1 MAQFL
6 NQEPNPQEKDS
17 AKGATLKPAPAS
29 VDWNDAGDAGLNALQ
44 RSSIMAQAKVP
55 ATTVSE
61 SFASGMGN
69 SIVAAAIRKASA
81 PAFDPEPM
89 FDAKK
94 QLSTDS
100 RAKLYAPNQDEIEY
114 LHGAVSLDDYN
125 YRIQAMLEQRDR
137 DRQMSDNTLAGFA
150 GALVGDAPFI
160 LAPMSAAG
168 IAGRA
173 GLAARTAIRAADVGT
188 AFYAQDQLGQSA
200 AVTALVAG
208 VAGLDQLW
216 DMSRAAKVATRAA
229 GSADTAPAAAAA
241 SRTTPE
247 EAVTDYSRADAATSQ
262 ANAPAETVVAANA
275 AADLPEGLS
284 LNVLDDVEHHARAG
298 VRVPGIEVEVNRG
311 DQLVGVVQ
319 AYRVGDDLQVSH
331 AWVDDSLRGKG
342 VGTSMYNALVNRATD
357 AGYSNLLSDSS
368 VTISAQQ
375 MWRKLGATKAPG
387 FKELTDGIE
396 GQRYAVSADE
406 SSPLFTLD
414 LKRYGRKPMF
424 DPDAPITRTA
434 RDTDVTGVGERTLA
448 SIMAETLAEP
458 ITVVAKNVAGVSL
471 KARHVAQYL
480 RSTGALTRG
489 QEILLDAI
497 EPVVR
502 DVDFTLMAGTDRAV
516 ARSRYTFN
524 PDNLTAPG
532 TVALRAPAAAE
543 GSTWSTVGDALRA
556 TDAET
561 RGAALHELIHAA
573 TSRALDADPSLAE
586 RLKPIQEHL
595 QQTANLKGEL
605 KYLASDPHE
614 MLAGLANNSDWV
626 QLLSRTPSQTAGKS
640 VLRQLGEAV
649 LQAFGI
655 TARGSALDDVLN
667 TFEDAVKWSADN
679 TRAAQYE
686 FRSDIMREA
695 AEGALREQNE
705 FLKAKAM
712 MEGTKK
718 AFARNFALYDN
729 IAQGNEDLARLLVS
743 DATAVG
749 GRKPSAVDFKRNLTL
764 EMDASASVVEDAIIG
779 ALKAK
784 GVGFTDRF
792 FHRSNFRAARA
803 DLEDRLGRYLDS
815 AYSAEVNGRPV
826 PLPDS
831 DLVPLVEAY
840 RSSGWASKW
849 HDHMTAA
856 GLVDDGSLVKS
867 DYYFPRQYSYDKM
880 RQGIANGRSLDN
892 YRDLFRQ
899 ALRDVYPSME
909 SEVVQRVAK
918 EMVDGIYNGR
928 ASASGPMWK
937 QLINGMGNDEVVM
950 AMRNA
955 GVDESAIQ
963 SFLAGNVRESGATSP
978 ARNLRQRT
986 RFNMDKEYV
995 VDGQAMRM
1003 QDLMDTDVA
1012 KVMHGYTNRMS
1023 GRVGMAYAGVSDLK
1037 MLETTINESKH
1048 TIADPGKWEKTVN
1061 DAIDFILGGAPAD
1074 AGQMPDLLRA
1084 AGNMA
1089 NATML
1094 KNSGLYQ
1101 LTDTALA
1108 LKEFGMA
1115 RVLRGMREQPWF
1127 KEGAVAIR
1135 TPDMAS
1141 RLDMVLRGNIQKEM
1155 RFRWLNTYADD
1166 NLDLTR
1172 QASWF
1177 NVTQNVGQAA
1187 RHVNGM
1193 SMVHRLQVNLNSG
1206 IVADEL
1212 TQMFKGD
1219 AEAFK
1224 RLERFG
1230 LTRDIADRA
1239 IAANKANPGAMFQ
1252 PDLQMQVEVV
1262 GTRMMDYLVQ
1272 QVRTGETSHFAQFNP
1287 IGKVIVGYQSFA
1299 LAATNK
1305 ILRRELNDAGWIG
1318 VAHIMAYQFP
1328 LMLLATMAKH
1338 GMDGKEA
1345 DTHKLISESVMG
1357 MSAIGGISL
1366 LQDIFT
1372 GDSPRHSL
1380 ASVGYVTGLLGAV
1393 QALATGNM
1401 DIQTFTKQVPLIQE
1415 FAPTRAIINNFGDD

>member
-17 AKGATLKPAPAS
+17 AKGATLKPAPS
-29 VDWNDAGDAGLNALQ
+29 RVDWNDAGDNGLNALE
-44 RSSIMAQAKVP
+44 RASLLAQAKTP
-55 ATTVSE
+55 ATTAGE

-69 SIVAAAIRKASA
+69 SIIAAAIRKASA
-81 PAFDPEPM
+81 PAFDRDQN
-89 FDAKK
+89 FNAKHT
-94 QLSTDS
+94 LSSDT
-100 RAKLYAPNQDEIEY
+100 RAKLYAPNQEEIEY
-114 LHGAVSLDDYN
+114 LHDSVSVEDYN
-125 YRIQAMLEQRDR
+125 YRMQQMLEQRDR
-137 DRQMSDNTLAGFA
+137 DRLMADNTVAGFA
-150 GALVGDAPFI
+150 GMLVGDSPFI

-173 GLAARTAIRAADVGT
+173 GLAARTAIRAADVGS

-216 DMSRAAKVATRAA
+216 DMSRAAK
-229 GSADTAPAAAAA
+229 AAAKA
-241 SRTTPE
+241 RT
-247 EAVTDYSRADAATSQ
+247 
-262 ANAPAETVVAANA
+262 
-275 AADLPEGLS
+275 
-284 LNVLDDVEHHARAG
+284 
-298 VRVPGIEVEVNRG
+298 
-311 DQLVGVVQ
+311 
-319 AYRVGDDLQVSH
+319 
-331 AWVDDSLRGKG
+331 
-342 VGTSMYNALVNRATD
+342 
-357 AGYSNLLSDSS
+357 
-368 VTISAQQ
+368 
-375 MWRKLGATKAPG
+375 
-387 FKELTDGIE
+387 
-396 GQRYAVSADE
+396 
-406 SSPLFTLD
+406 
-414 LKRYGRKPMF
+414 GREPMF
-424 DPDAPITRTA
+424 DPEAPTTRTA
-434 RDTDVTGVGERTLA
+434 RDANVTGVGEGEEILTKTLD
-448 SIMAETLAEP
+448 EP
-458 ITVVAKNVAGVSL
+458 IKVLRNNVAAVNMKAQDVVQFL
-471 KARHVAQYL
+471 KASEHL
-480 RSTGALTRG
+480 SKG
-489 QEILLDAI
+489 QKAILDTLGDA
-497 EPVVR
+497 VQ
-502 DVDFTLMAGTDRAV
+502 DVDFKLVAGSADQSSYAY
-516 ARSRYTFN
+516 ARHELAWRGEVS
-524 PDNLTAPG
+524 
-532 TVALRAPAAAE
+532 LRAPESAH
-543 GSTWSTVGDALRA
+543 GNTWTTVGDALRA
-556 TDAET
+556 MDADT
-561 RGAALHELIHAA
+561 SRIAVHELVHAA
-573 TSRALDADPSLAE
+573 TARAIESNSELAKSLESVRAALAADSALPDSMRVYTE
-586 RLKPIQEHL
+586 
-595 QQTANLKGEL
+595 
-605 KYLASDPHE
+605 SVHE
-614 MLAGLANNSDWV
+614 MLAGLGDSPEWV
-626 QLLSRTPSQTAGKS
+626 AHLARTASPTGRG
-640 VLRQLGEAV
+640 VLRQIGEYIMKALG
-649 LQAFGI
+649 I
-655 TARGSALDDVLN
+655 KARGSALEDVLDAY
-667 TFEDAVKWSADN
+667 EDAVKWTAKDYADN
-679 TRAAQYE
+679 ASS
-686 FRSDIMREA
+686 FRSDAFRDLDDKTILSEP
-695 AEGALREQNE
+695 LRAQ
-705 FLKAKAM
+705 AM
-712 MEGTKK
+712 MDGAKK
-718 AFARNFALYDN
+718 KFATMFSLYDN

-749 GRKPSAVDFKRNLTL
+749 GRKPSVVDFKRNLTL
-764 EMDASASVVEDAIIG
+764 EMDASASIVEDAIIS
-779 ALKAK
+779 ALKDK
-784 GVGFTDRF
+784 GVGFFGRF
-792 FHRSNFRAARA
+792 FHRSKFRAERA
-803 DLEDRLGRYLDS
+803 ALEDRLSKYLDA
-815 AYSAEVNGRPV
+815 AYSADVNGRAVPV
-826 PLPDS
+826 PDAEIA
-831 DLVPLVEAY
+831 PLVDAY
-840 RSSGWASKW
+840 RRSGWASKW
-849 HDHMTAA
+849 HEHMLNA
-856 GLVDDGSLVKS
+856 GLVDDGALVKS

-880 RQGIANGRSLDN
+880 RQGIAQGNTLDD
-892 YRDLFRQ
+892 YRALFRS

-928 ASASGPMWK
+928 AGQSGPMWK

-950 AMRNA
+950 AMRSA

-963 SFLAGNVRESGATSP
+963 SFLAGNVRESGSTSP

-986 RFNMDKEYV
+986 RFNMDKEYLV
-995 VDGQAMRM
+995 NGKSMRM

-1023 GRVGMAYAGVSDLK
+1023 GRVGMAYAGVQDLGQLAK
-1037 MLETTINESKH
+1037 TIDESKH
-1048 TIADPGKWEKTVN
+1048 ALADSAKWEKTVN
-1061 DAIDFILGGAPAD
+1061 DTIDFILGGAPAD
-1074 AGQMPDLLRA
+1074 AGQLPDLLRA

-1108 LKEFGMA
+1108 MKEFGMA
-1115 RVLRGMREQPWF
+1115 RVLRSMRDQPWF
-1127 KEGAVAIR
+1127 KEGAVAIK
-1135 TPDMAS
+1135 TPDMAA
-1141 RLDMVLRGNIQKEM
+1141 RLDTVLRGNIQKEM

-1230 LTRDIADRA
+1230 LTRDVADRA

-1338 GMDGKEA
+1338 GMDGNDV
-1345 DTHKLISESVMG
+1345 DTQKLIGESVMG
-1357 MSAIGGISL
+1357 MSAIGGVSL
-1366 LQDIFT
+1366 LQDIFL

-1380 ASVGYVTGLLGAV
+1380 ASMGYVTGLLGAV
-1393 QALATGNM
+1393 QDLATGNM
-1401 DIQTFTKQVPLIQE
+1401 DIKTFTKQVPLIQE